1 MILNNKVQTKTG
13 FGVSTISALLLAII
27 PKCPICLAAY
37 STFFAAIGVNASIL
51 NGIRI
56 SLSALLLVSVAWLVL
71 RVVRQRRF
79 LQALG
84 LVAATGLVLSGWII
98 ATPTGFKIG
107 SVAFLT
113 IMALW
118 LVRSR
123 ERLTK
128 SHQVGS
134 CKQC

>member
-1 MILNNKVQTKTG
+1 MSNNVQTKTG
-13 FGVSTISALLLAII
+13 FGLSAISALLFAII

-56 SLSALLLVSVAWLVL
+56 SLSALLLVSATWLVL
-71 RVVRQRRF
+71 RSLRQRRF

-84 LVAATGLVLSGWII
+84 LIIGTGLVLSGWII

-113 IMALW
+113 VMALW

-123 ERLTK
+123 EQLSK
-128 SHQVGS
+128 SHQVGP
-134 CKQC
+134 CKQ